1 MNKYNFFIS
10 YRRTAGVQARKIVEI
25 LRSYGHNVF
34 FDKDSIFEGRW
45 DTQIENAIKSADH
58 FIFINSLDAFYRP
71 NTAENDDVFFKE
83 IATAL
88 SVGNGSHITSV
99 KIVSERQ
106 KANENVCEL
115 SLPRKLRNDVAILK
129 HQKIDFD
136 EDATNKFEVKLKNHY
151 KKDESLK
158 WVKIESST
166 DAEQKYKVETFKIGK
181 EKIEMIPV
189 LHANGA
195 FYIGKITVTRGLW
208 RAVAGE
214 LPEYA
219 NRQQLSDI
227 YPITCVT
234 YKECEDFVAKLNL
247 IPQVSGF
254 RFRLPEKT
262 EWQYA
267 AAGGCKSKAYTFA
280 GIDNADEVAWHKG
293 NTQKIQPAGV
303 QNRLK
308 PNELSIY
315 DMSGNV
321 WEWCSGDCNIDK
333 KNMHYALGGSFKD
346 SIDNVTSNSES
357 KFPDDYCAE
366 TCGFRL
372 VCDNLQI
379 QKN

>member
-25 LRSYGHNVF
+25 LRSYGHRVF
-34 FDKDSIFEGRW
+34 FDKDSIYEGRW
-45 DTQIENAIKSADH
+45 DTQIENAIKSSDH

-88 SVGNGSHITSV
+88 TVENGSHITSV

-115 SLPRKLRNDVAILK
+115 SLPRKLRNDVGILK
-129 HQKIDFD
+129 HQKIDFN
-136 EDATNKFEVKLKNHY
+136 EDATAQFEDDLKKHY
-151 KKDESLK
+151 KEDDTLK
-158 WVKIESST
+158 WVKIESSA
-166 DAEQKYKVETFKIGK
+166 DAEQKYKVETFNIGK
-181 EKIEMIPV
+181 EIFEMIPV
-189 LHANGA
+189 QHANGV
-195 FYIGKITVTRGLW
+195 FYIGKTTVTRGLW
-208 RAVAGE
+208 RAVTGE

-219 NRQQLSDI
+219 NRQKLSDI
-227 YPITCVT
+227 YPITCVK
-234 YKECEDFVAKLNL
+234 YKECEDFVAQLNS
-247 IPQVSGF
+247 QMSDF
-254 RFRLPEKT
+254 RFRLPDKT

-280 GIDNADEVAWHKG
+280 GSDNADEVAWHKG

-303 QNRLK
+303 QNKLK

-321 WEWCSGDCNIDK
+321 WEWCSGDCNIDD

-346 SIDNVTSNSES
+346 STDNVTSNSES
-357 KFPDDYCAE
+357 KYPEDYCAE

-372 VCDNLQI
+372 VCDKL
-379 QKN
+379 

>member
-25 LRSYGHNVF
+25 LRSYGHRVF
-34 FDKDSIFEGRW
+34 FDKDSIYEGRW

-88 SVGNGSHITSV
+88 SVDNGRHITSV
-99 KIVSERQ
+99 KIVSDSQ

-115 SLPRKLRNDVAILK
+115 SLPRKLRNAVGILK
-129 HQKIDFD
+129 HQKIDFN
-136 EDATNKFEVKLKNHY
+136 EDATAQFEVDLKKHY
-151 KKDESLK
+151 KEDDTLK
-158 WVKIESST
+158 WVKIESSADT
-166 DAEQKYKVETFKIGK
+166 EHQYQVQTFKIGK

-189 LHANGA
+189 QHANGV
-195 FYIGKITVTRGLW
+195 FYIGKTTVTRGLW
-208 RAVAGE
+208 RAVTGE

-219 NRQQLSDI
+219 NRQKLSDI

-234 YKECEDFVAKLNL
+234 YKECEDFVAQLNS
-247 IPQVSGF
+247 QMSDF
-254 RFRLPEKT
+254 RFRLPDKT

-280 GIDNADEVAWHKG
+280 GSDNADEVAWHKG

-303 QNRLK
+303 QNKIK

-321 WEWCSGDCNIDK
+321 WEWCSGYCNINEK
-333 KNMHYALGGSFKD
+333 TMHYALGGSFKD
-346 SIDNVTSNSES
+346 STDNVTSNSES

-372 VCDNLQI
+372 VCDKL
-379 QKN
+379 